1 MGQKSPNLTKLK
13 IFDYLK
19 MLPSYDIPNN
29 FLVPRMNESESKP
42 YSYMRSAT
50 QQLTKKKSGGKKI
63 LQMHT
68 YLISVFLQNNNFGF
82 WICMGLQKKLYE
94 ILKAYVV
101 LERVFLHSN
110 CYKRIGKVMFKV
122 LSDSVDRN

>member
-50 QQLTKKKSGGKKI
+50 QQLTKKKIRREENTSDA
-63 LQMHT
+63 
-68 YLISVFLQNNNFGF
+68 YLFDFSISS
-82 WICMGLQKKLYE
+82 E
-94 ILKAYVV
+94 
-101 LERVFLHSN
+101 
-110 CYKRIGKVMFKV
+110 
-122 LSDSVDRN
+122 